1 MTKKVLIG
9 IGVVV
14 VAFIVLAGAKA
25 LQIKALIAS
34 GAHVMPPEIVTTAEV
49 KQEEWQPVLGAVGS
63 VTAVQGIIVSAE
75 QPGVVREI
83 SFESGAKVEQGA
95 LLVRIDSGAEEAQMR
110 AAEADAELARLDFDR
125 AKGLGERRVI
135 AQSEWDSAQAKLKQ
149 MMAQVEN
156 MKTTIDKKTIR
167 APFTGRLGIRDV
179 NLGQYVNA
187 GTPIVSLQSL
197 DSVFVNFSLP
207 QQRLSA
213 LRAGMAVRVT
223 SDTAP
228 GRTLEGVLTAIN
240 PDVDAAT
247 RNVSLQA
254 TLENPE
260 ELLRPGVFVRIEVV
274 LPQKMPV
281 LTVPA
286 TAVSYAPYGDSV
298 FVVEEKADEKT
309 GEKTL
314 MLRQQFVRLGE
325 ERGDFVTVIEGLKP
339 GETVASSGVF
349 KLRNAIAVKIDNTLA
364 PKPELNPKP
373 PQT

>member
-197 DSVFVNFSLP
+197 DSVYVNFSLP